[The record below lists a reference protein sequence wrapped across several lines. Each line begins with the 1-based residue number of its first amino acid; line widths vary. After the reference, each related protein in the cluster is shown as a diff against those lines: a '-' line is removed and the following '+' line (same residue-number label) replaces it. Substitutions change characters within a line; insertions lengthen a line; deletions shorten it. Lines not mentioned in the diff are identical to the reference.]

1 MGFFDLKATCSVCN
15 KEIGLNRYQIA
26 NKGWICK
33 ECFKECGFNLA
44 TPIRKMTLDD
54 IHKAMENKK
63 VQVEELNSFN
73 PTKKIGTH
81 IEIDENQNK
90 WLIPDGMFGGK
101 KNPKIYNF
109 SDIVDFELL
118 EDGESIAK
126 GGLGRAVV
134 GGVLFRGIGAVVGGV
149 TGKKKSKPICNSL
162 KIKITLNDMSK
173 PVVYIDFIKASTKK
187 DSIIYKTMYKSAQ
200 ECLSVLQLIVNS
212 QEEVQN
218 DIAATSISSAD
229 EILKFKNLLDQGIIT
244 QEEFEAKKKQLLG
257 L

>member
-33 ECFKECGFNLA
+33 DCFKECGFNLA
-44 TPIRKMTLDD
+44 TPIKRMTLED
-54 IHKAMENKK
+54 IHKVMNDKK
-63 VQVEELNSFN
+63 VRAEELSLFTA
-73 PTKKIGTH
+73 TKKIGTH
-81 IEIDENQNK
+81 MEIDEEQKK
-90 WLIPDGMFGGK
+90 WLIPDGVFGGK

-134 GGVLFRGIGAVVGGV
+134 GGVLFGGVGAIVGGG
-149 TGKKKSKPICNSL
+149 TGGKKSKPICTSL
-162 KIKITLNDMSK
+162 NIKITLNNMSN
-173 PVVYIDFIKASTKK
+173 PVAYINFIKTSTKK
-187 DSIIYKTMYKSAQ
+187 NSIIYKSMYKSAQ
-200 ECLSVLQLIVNS
+200 ECLSVLQLIVNG
-212 QEEVQN
+212 QEEVKN
-218 DIAATSISSAD
+218 DIETTSISSAD
-229 EILKFKNLLDQGIIT
+229 EILKFKNLLDQGIINE
-244 QEEFEAKKKQLLG
+244 EEFEAKKKQLLG